1 MPAQVQ
7 VLIAI
12 AEYTGGDS
20 LLLQA
25 GGDLL
30 LQSGGKLWLQ
40 TNPMPSDGLTDPD
53 GRPVLD
59 PDGNY
64 VEEP

>member
-40 TNPMPSDGLTDPD
+40 TNPMPSDGI
-53 GRPVLD
+53 LD
-59 PDGNY
+59 PQGFALKAPAENY
-64 VEEP
+64 VTEP

>member
-7 VLIAI
+7 VIMALG
-12 AEYTGGDS
+12 EYAGGDS

-40 TNPMPSDGLTDPD
+40 TNPMPSDGVLDPQ
-53 GRPVLD
+53 GFALKD

-64 VEEP
+64 VTEP